1 MEICRDKHD
10 VNIWLS
16 QQEHVKNI
24 LRKFSMNNMKL
35 VDIPLAFHFN
45 CSLILCPNNKD
56 EKDYISRIS
65 YVSRNFNVCDG
76 MINIKYFT
84 WS

>member
-1 MEICRDKHD
+1 MEICRDKDD

-16 QQEHVKNI
+16 QQEYVKNT
-24 LRKFSMNNMKL
+24 LEKFSMNNMKL

-45 CSLILCPNNKD
+45 CSLILCFNNKD